1 VNKQSHAASGWFGVV
16 VTAFVTSTK
25 FSYVEPG

>member
-1 VNKQSHAASGWFGVV
+1 LFGVE

-25 FSYVEPG
+25 FCYVEPG

>member
-1 VNKQSHAASGWFGVV
+1 VNGDWFGVT

-25 FSYVEPG
+25 